1 MRKEKRN
8 IAPRKEALTNI
19 HLIIYMAQRIL
30 VVDDEPDLREILQ
43 CNLENAGYEVDTAES
58 AEEAL
63 HKLSPEHDLILLDV
77 MLGGM
82 SGFRMANKLRN
93 ELKLHTPIIFLTAK
107 DTEND
112 LLTGFSA
119 GGDDYISKPFS
130 LHEVLA
136 RIKAVL
142 RRTKKA
148 PERTELRAGNLLIDL
163 AKKMVYAEGQ
173 EVRLSPKEF
182 GILRLLAQQPG
193 RVYSREE
200 ILAEVW
206 HGDSYVLDRTVDVH
220 IARVRRKLGENAYHI
235 TNRQGYGYCFE
246 E

>member
-1 MRKEKRN
+1 METTKHK
-8 IAPRKEALTNI
+8 
-19 HLIIYMAQRIL
+19 IL

-63 HKLSPEHDLILLDV
+63 HILSPDHHLILLDV

-82 SGFRMANKLRN
+82 SGFRMAERLRKD
-93 ELKLHTPIIFLTAK
+93 LKNNTPIIFLTAK

-112 LLTGFSA
+112 MLTGFST
-119 GGDDYISKPFS
+119 GGDDYINKPFS

-136 RIKAVL
+136 RIKAII
-142 RRTKKA
+142 RRTQTEPEKK
-148 PERTELRAGNLLIDL
+148 ELVLNDISISFTQKTVMIDG
-163 AKKMVYAEGQ
+163 ENIP
-173 EVRLSPKEF
+173 LSPKEF
-182 GILRLLAQQPG
+182 GILSMLAKRPG
-193 RVYSREE
+193 RIFAREE

-206 HGDSYVLDRTVDVH
+206 HGDTFVLDRTVDVH
-220 IARVRRKLGENAYHI
+220 VARIRRKLGDKAYHLV
-235 TNRQGYGYCFE
+235 NRQGYGYCFE

>member
-1 MRKEKRN
+1 
-8 IAPRKEALTNI
+8 
-19 HLIIYMAQRIL
+19 MAYKIL

-43 CNLENAGYEVDTAES
+43 CNLECEGYEVDTAAS

-63 HKLSPEHDLILLDV
+63 EKLSPDHNLILLDV

-82 SGFRMANKLRN
+82 SGFRMANILRN
-93 ELKLHTPIIFLTAK
+93 ELKLKTPIIFLTAK

-142 RRTKKA
+142 RRTKVENTPNVIKV
-148 PERTELRAGNLLIDL
+148 GNLTIDF
-163 AKKMVYAEGQ
+163 AKKLVLSEN
-173 EVRLSPKEF
+173 ENIRLSPKEF
-182 GILRLLAQQPG
+182 GIFSMLAKEPG
-193 RVYSREE
+193 RVFTRAE
-200 ILAEVW
+200 ILATVW
-206 HGDSYVLDRTVDVH
+206 HGASYVLDRTVDVH
-220 IARVRRKLGENAYHI
+220 IARVRHKLGNEAFHI
-235 TNRQGYGYCFE
+235 NNRQGYGYCFE
-246 E
+246 P

>member
-1 MRKEKRN
+1 METTKHK
-8 IAPRKEALTNI
+8 
-19 HLIIYMAQRIL
+19 IL

-63 HKLSPEHDLILLDV
+63 HILSPDHHLILLDV

-82 SGFRMANKLRN
+82 SGFRMAERLRKD
-93 ELKLHTPIIFLTAK
+93 LKNNTPIIFLTAK

-112 LLTGFSA
+112 MLTGFST

-136 RIKAVL
+136 RIKAIL
-142 RRTKKA
+142 RRTQTEPEKK
-148 PERTELRAGNLLIDL
+148 ELVLNDISISFTQKTVMIDG
-163 AKKMVYAEGQ
+163 ENIP
-173 EVRLSPKEF
+173 LSPKEF
-182 GILRLLAQQPG
+182 GILSMLAKRPG
-193 RVYSREE
+193 RIFAREE

-206 HGDSYVLDRTVDVH
+206 HGDTYVLDRTVDVH
-220 IARVRRKLGENAYHI
+220 VARIRRKLGDKAYHLV
-235 TNRQGYGYCFE
+235 NRQGYGYCFE

>member
-1 MRKEKRN
+1 METTKHK
-8 IAPRKEALTNI
+8 
-19 HLIIYMAQRIL
+19 IL

-63 HKLSPEHDLILLDV
+63 HILSPDHHLILLDV

-82 SGFRMANKLRN
+82 SGFRMAERLRKD
-93 ELKLHTPIIFLTAK
+93 LKNNTPIIFLTAK

-112 LLTGFSA
+112 MLTGFST
-119 GGDDYISKPFS
+119 GGDDYINKPFS

-136 RIKAVL
+136 RIKAIL
-142 RRTKKA
+142 RRTQTEPEKK
-148 PERTELRAGNLLIDL
+148 ELVLNDISISFTQKTVMIDG
-163 AKKMVYAEGQ
+163 ENIP
-173 EVRLSPKEF
+173 LSPKEF
-182 GILRLLAQQPG
+182 GILSMLAKRPG
-193 RVYSREE
+193 RIFAREE

-206 HGDSYVLDRTVDVH
+206 HGDTYVLDRTVDVH
-220 IARVRRKLGENAYHI
+220 VARIRRKLGDKAYHLV
-235 TNRQGYGYCFE
+235 NRQGYGYCFE